1 MTQTGVDL
9 NRLRTM
15 VLDNQSQNANL
26 PVRQS
31 DKVLV
36 DREGAIRL
44 GSQTSPEEARQ
55 LSEVHQGTFASA
67 ARIERDRAV
76 VARKFPR
83 NARLMAVDNVPGF
96 LYTIASEIGDEYDLF
111 AYHDGSQYQVLVVFP
126 EVAGRYGTHDAHL
139 YSDGRICFGE
149 AGGLSNLEQ
158 AYAKSALWATGFSV
172 FTRTG
177 RFPFSSNN

>member
-9 NRLRTM
+9 NQLRKM
-15 VLDNQSQNANL
+15 VLDNQAENANL

-44 GSQTSPEEARQ
+44 GGQTSPEEARQ
-55 LSEVHQGTFASA
+55 LSEVHQGTFASS
-67 ARIERDRAV
+67 ARIERDHAI

-83 NARLMAVDNVPGF
+83 NTRYMAVDGVPGF
-96 LYTIASEIGDEYDLF
+96 LFTLASEIGDEYDLF
-111 AYHDGSQYQVLVVFP
+111 AYHDGSQYQVLVAYP

-139 YSDGRICFGE
+139 FSDGRICFGP
-149 AGGLSNLEQ
+149 AGGLSSLEQ
-158 AYAKSALWATGFSV
+158 AFAKSALWVTGFSI
-172 FTRTG
+172 FIRTG
-177 RFPFSSNN
+177 RFPFSNNN